1 MSGDS
6 FHRILISLLSTCTLK
21 TVHTVLNASVMGVTS
36 NKDRGTCPPT
46 FWNSIFGQ
54 LYVGILFLTPKKLT
68 IRILS
73 KVKMVVYCVWSVSL
87 PCRRTASSVIWLIL
101 SSCWGTV
108 GQTNFSNCLYRVDTA
123 SLVLHWEEYFPTLTI
138 VALASSHQK
147 LYWNSKA
154 EKIVRQLQQILG
166 EHKIRYIQFLEFYD
180 AFWQDVSWFFFSNI
194 FFSFTI
200 GK

>member
-1 MSGDS
+1 MSGES
-6 FHRILISLLSTCTLK
+6 FLHILLSLLSTCTLK

-36 NKDRGTCPPT
+36 TKDRGTYPPYILKQH
-46 FWNSIFGQ
+46 FCSASIS
-54 LYVGILFLTPKKLT
+54 LPPKKMT
-68 IRILS
+68 QTQKIIS
-73 KVKMVVYCVWSVSL
+73 KIKMVVCCVWSGPL

>member
-1 MSGDS
+1 
-6 FHRILISLLSTCTLK
+6 
-21 TVHTVLNASVMGVTS
+21 MGVTS

-138 VALASSHQK
+138 VALASSHQNW
-147 LYWNSKA
+147 YWNSKA
-154 EKIVRQLQQILG
+154 EELWDICARDKGRKCVLIHFIQQNHNNHNTKYTISNSLKFVRIFDKMLISIID
-166 EHKIRYIQFLEFYD
+166 KYRIN
-180 AFWQDVSWFFFSNI
+180 DVSS
-194 FFSFTI
+194 
-200 GK
+200 